1 MENTQDLLALAE
13 TLERACR
20 LASGL
25 EGLMKDRA
33 SQNANVEDLED
44 VDSAEYTSW
53 VLASELLYVLDEG
66 RAAMVLLK
74 AGIDLQALGG
84 VHRKTS
90 SGA

>member
-1 MENTQDLLALAE
+1 MENARDLLALAE

-33 SQNANVEDLED
+33 SQNAD

-66 RAAMVLLK
+66 RAAMVSLK
-74 AGIDLQALGG
+74 AGIDPQAIGG
-84 VHRKTS
+84 AHRNS
-90 SGA
+90 SSAA

>member
-1 MENTQDLLALAE
+1 MENAQELLALAE

-33 SQNANVEDLED
+33 SQNADVED

-66 RAAMVLLK
+66 RAAMVSLK
-74 AGIDLQALGG
+74 AGIDPQATGG
-84 VHRKTS
+84 AHRNS
-90 SGA
+90 SSAA

>member
-1 MENTQDLLALAE
+1 MENARDLLALAE

-25 EGLMKDRA
+25 EGLMKDKA
-33 SQNANVEDLED
+33 SQNAD

-66 RAAMVLLK
+66 RAAMVSLI
-74 AGIDLQALGG
+74 AGFDPQAIGG
-84 VHRKTS
+84 AHRNS
-90 SGA
+90 SSAA

>member
-1 MENTQDLLALAE
+1 MENAPDLLALAE

-25 EGLMKDRA
+25 EGLMKARA
-33 SQNANVEDLED
+33 SQNADVED

-66 RAAMVLLK
+66 RAAMVSLK
-74 AGIDLQALGG
+74 AGIDPQAMGG
-84 VHRKTS
+84 GHRNS
-90 SGA
+90 SSST

>member
-1 MENTQDLLALAE
+1 MENARDLLALAE

-33 SQNANVEDLED
+33 SENAD

-66 RAAMVLLK
+66 RAAMVSVK
-74 AGIDLQALGG
+74 AGIDPQAIGG
-84 VHRKTS
+84 AHRNSS

>member
-1 MENTQDLLALAE
+1 MENAQDLLALAE

-33 SQNANVEDLED
+33 SENAD

-66 RAAMVLLK
+66 RAAMVSLI
-74 AGIDLQALGG
+74 AGFDPQAIGG
-84 VHRKTS
+84 AHRNS
-90 SGA
+90 SSAA

>member
-1 MENTQDLLALAE
+1 MENARDLLALAE

-33 SQNANVEDLED
+33 SQNADVED

-66 RAAMVLLK
+66 RAAMVSLK
-74 AGIDLQALGG
+74 AGIDPQANGG
-84 VHRKTS
+84 AHRNSS

>member
-1 MENTQDLLALAE
+1 MENAQNLLALAE

-33 SQNANVEDLED
+33 SQNADVED

-66 RAAMVLLK
+66 RTAMVLLT
-74 AGIDLQALGG
+74 AGIDPQALGG
-84 VHRKTS
+84 GHRNLS

>member
-1 MENTQDLLALAE
+1 MENALDILALAE

-25 EGLMKDRA
+25 EGLMKDKA
-33 SQNANVEDLED
+33 SQNADVED

-66 RAAMVLLK
+66 RAAMVSLK
-74 AGIDLQALGG
+74 DGIDPQAIGG
-84 VHRKTS
+84 AHRNLS

>member
-1 MENTQDLLALAE
+1 MENAQDLLALAE

-33 SQNANVEDLED
+33 SQNADVEG
-44 VDSAEYTSW
+44 VKSAEYTSW

-66 RAAMVLLK
+66 RAAMVSLK
-74 AGIDLQALGG
+74 AGIDPEAIGG
-84 VHRKTS
+84 VHRNSS

>member
-1 MENTQDLLALAE
+1 MENARDLLALAE

-33 SQNANVEDLED
+33 SQNVDVEG
-44 VDSAEYTSW
+44 VKSAEYTSW

-66 RAAMVLLK
+66 RAAMVSLI
-74 AGIDLQALGG
+74 AGFDPQAIGG
-84 VHRKTS
+84 AHRNS
-90 SGA
+90 SSAA

>member
-1 MENTQDLLALAE
+1 MENAQDLLALAE

-25 EGLMKDRA
+25 EGLMKDKA
-33 SQNANVEDLED
+33 SQNADVEG
-44 VDSAEYTSW
+44 VKSAEYTSW

-66 RAAMVLLK
+66 RAAMVSLK
-74 AGIDLQALGG
+74 AGIDPQAIGG
-84 VHRKTS
+84 VHRNSS

>member
-1 MENTQDLLALAE
+1 MESARDLLALAE

-33 SQNANVEDLED
+33 SENAD

-66 RAAMVLLK
+66 RAAMVSLI
-74 AGIDLQALGG
+74 AGFDPQAIGG
-84 VHRKTS
+84 AHRNS
-90 SGA
+90 SSAA

>member
-1 MENTQDLLALAE
+1 MENARDLLALAE

-25 EGLMKDRA
+25 EGLMKDKA
-33 SQNANVEDLED
+33 SQNADVED

-66 RAAMVLLK
+66 RAAMVSIM
-74 AGIDLQALGG
+74 AGVDPQAIAGG
-84 VHRKTS
+84 HRNTS